1 MAKFKAEPFYSVHVN
16 TDIISFDMFGEYQT
30 SDEGE
35 IAVLKALCPR
45 YLICVD
51 EEKAIESKKQAEEAP
66 KPKAPAKKSSGK

>member
-45 YLICVD
+45 YLILVD
-51 EEKAIESKKQAEEAP
+51 EEKAKVIEPKAEEAP
-66 KPKAPAKKSSGK
+66 KKAPVKKSSGK